1 MLGIPT
7 PYIMG
12 GLLIV
17 GFLGGYKVKDWQCDA
32 AYAKALEKAAK
43 QKEQMQGVI
52 DAKAQEYEK
61 ARDIAD
67 GRSIERTDTIR
78 EIYKTIPAPPADCPV
93 PPDRAVGLLI
103 ESIRDTDAPG
113 TTREPRAPVQEPN

>member
-43 QKEQMQGVI
+43 QQKQMQGII

-61 ARDIAD
+61 ARDTAD

-78 EIYKTIPAPPADCPV
+78 EIYKTIPAPPADCPT
-93 PPDRAVGLLI
+93 PPDRAVGLLV
-103 ESIRDTDAPG
+103 ESIRDTDTPG
-113 TTREPRAPVQEPN
+113 TARKSGVSVQEPK

>member
-17 GFLGGYKVKDWQCDA
+17 GFFGGYKVKDWQCDA
-32 AYAKALEKAAK
+32 AYAKALEKAEK
-43 QKEQMQGVI
+43 QRQQMQGVI

-61 ARDIAD
+61 TRDIAD

-78 EIYKTIPAPPADCPV
+78 EIYKTVPAPPPDCPT
-93 PPDRAVGLLI
+93 PPDRAFGLLV
-103 ESIRDTDAPG
+103 ESIRDTDTPG
-113 TTREPRAPVQEPN
+113 SARKSGSPVQEPE

>member
-1 MLGIPT
+1 MFGIPKL
-7 PYIMG
+7 YIMG

-17 GFLGGYKVKDWQCDA
+17 GFLGGYKVRDWQCDA
-32 AYAKALEKAAK
+32 AYSKALEKAAK
-43 QKEQMQGVI
+43 QKAQMQGVI

-78 EIYKTIPAPPADCPV
+78 EIYKTIPAPAPDCPV

-103 ESIRDTDAPG
+103 ESIRDTDNPG

>member
-1 MLGIPT
+1 MFGIPT

-32 AYAKALEKAAK
+32 AYAKALEKAEK
-43 QKEQMQGVI
+43 QRQQMQGII

-67 GRSIERTDTIR
+67 GVSIERTDTIR
-78 EIYKTIPAPPADCPV
+78 EIYKTIPAPPPDCPT
-93 PPDRAVGLLI
+93 PPDGVVGVLV
-103 ESIRDTDAPG
+103 ESIRDTDTPG
-113 TTREPRAPVQEPN
+113 SARKSGASVQEPK